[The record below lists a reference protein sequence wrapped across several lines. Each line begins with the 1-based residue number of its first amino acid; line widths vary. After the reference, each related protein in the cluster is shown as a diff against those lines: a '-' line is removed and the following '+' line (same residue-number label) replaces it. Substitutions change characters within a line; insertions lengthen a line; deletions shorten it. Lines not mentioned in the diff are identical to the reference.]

1 MKMHRLN
8 ILVPGILAATALA
21 LAGSARAQAPST
33 PVPSPAPTTRA
44 APMPGHHKAGAAT
57 PKHATDMKAECQA
70 MMAKHEEMR
79 DKLQTMDIELDKQV
93 AVMNAAKGSKEP
105 DALEKPMAAVLNEL
119 VTQRKAFLSM
129 MTEMQPKMMAHMAH
143 HMQMHGAKGAMECPM
158 MKTGHAPEP
167 KAEESK
173 PKM

>member
-1 MKMHRLN
+1 MKMPLRK
-8 ILVPGILAATALA
+8 IIVPGILAATALA
-21 LAGSARAQAPST
+21 LAGDARAQAPST
-33 PVPSPAPTTRA
+33 PAPSPAPTTQA
-44 APMPGHHKAGAAT
+44 APMPGHHKASAT
-57 PKHATDMKAECQA
+57 KPKHATDMKAECQA
-70 MMAKHEEMR
+70 MMAKHQEMK
-79 DKLQTMDIELDKQV
+79 DKLQAMDIELDKLV

-167 KAEESK
+167 KAEETK
-173 PKM
+173 PKT